1 MVLRGSID
9 MNHLKQ
15 GLFAIMATAI
25 TACGTPQ
32 KIIHP
37 VSNPELTQLRG
48 KIDYMIDTYR
58 LRGFSMVSYLVPTAG
73 TLFQKIPVTDARSA
87 IVYIYRPH
95 SAWNEEEV
103 IAPSVF
109 LNGRRLHGVRDGS
122 YYWMELPAGQYDF
135 ALRRPVGP
143 VYLTHIFKTK
153 LKIEGGRSYYFR
165 YDEEGFRPKPDASLG
180 LFKEKYL
187 MELPESMALGE
198 IRETRLDKPG
208 YAFATPT
215 QTAWKPFDLY
225 EDGAH
230 AIPQKRL
237 GADND
242 LQVTKQV
249 LMWNP
254 LTW

>member
-1 MVLRGSID
+1 MNGLKRGLVL
-9 MNHLKQ
+9 
-15 GLFAIMATAI
+15 MATLVV

-37 VSNPELTQLRG
+37 VSNPELTILRG

-58 LRGFSMVSYLVPTAG
+58 LRNFTMGSYLFPTEG
-73 TLFQKIPVTDARSA
+73 TLFQKIPVTDARNA

-95 SAWNEEEV
+95 SAWNQEEV

-109 LNGRRLHGVRDGS
+109 LNGRRLHGIRDGS

-135 ALRRPVGP
+135 ALRRPIGP
-143 VYLTHIFKTK
+143 VFLTHIFKTK
-153 LKIEGGRSYYFR
+153 LKVEGGRSYYFR

-187 MELPESMALGE
+187 SELPESMALSE

-208 YAFATPT
+208 YAFATPK

-230 AIPQKRL
+230 LVPKTRL
-237 GADND
+237 EADRD
-242 LQVTKQV
+242 LQVAKQV
-249 LMWNP
+249 LMWDP
-254 LTW
+254 TTW